1 MALFIIYAVAVILL
15 TTIVYFAQKEHG
27 DFLEIKGLGL
37 QRFTRALFLVL
48 LGLTFI
54 TPNPVIPDVF
64 WSFDNRTMIFASI
77 AQVVFNMSGEFII
90 GFITIGII
98 KLFQWTWK

>member
-1 MALFIIYAVAVILL
+1 MALFIIYTIAVILL

-37 QRFTRALFLVL
+37 QRFSRMLFLVL

-64 WSFDNRTMIFASI
+64 WNFDNRTMIFASI
-77 AQVVFNMSGEFII
+77 AQIGFNMVGAIII

-98 KLFQWTWK
+98 KLFHWAWK